1 MVAWDDAKEQT
12 CAEERR
18 AQRKDTQSAIHSGD
32 MISGIVVLFEEL
44 PGGGDGK
51 S

>member
-12 CAEERR
+12 CAEERHTECHPLR
-18 AQRKDTQSAIHSGD
+18 GHD
-32 MISGIVVLFEEL
+32 SGIVVLFEEL